1 MPTSTVTEVVF
12 FRVRP
17 EVKPEVPES
26 NQDSYNL
33 LGLLRDTKQQ
43 HGHMGSAWGRT
54 VEDEDVIV
62 WVIGIPPPVHP
73 PVPPKPYSTLLYA
86 NETPLPAWAD
96 ARGTAPSVL
105 LQPYL
110 APTTEVRTLFTTL
123 TPAMDIGALCG
134 NPVTELCPLT
144 FPTSLTPDQHK
155 EVNEALIKLRGEMLE
170 NIQVPDGEEAAK
182 TVRPRNWSM
191 GHVDRP
197 GIRSH
202 PTSPSGEAFVVFL
215 FIGWE
220 SVEAHL
226 RARETEQ
233 FQENIKPL
241 KEKMLPTG
249 AGLLPGSGCGMSH
262 AIFREP

>member
-17 EVKPEVPES
+17 EIKPEAPET

-33 LGLLRDTKQQ
+33 LWLLRDTKQQ

-62 WVIGIPPPVHP
+62 WV
-73 PVPPKPYSTLLYA
+73 L
-86 NETPLPAWAD
+86 AWAD
-96 ARGTAPSVL
+96 ARGTSRSVL

-110 APTTEVRTLFTTL
+110 APTTEVLTLFTTL
-123 TPAMDIGALCG
+123 TPAVDIGTLCG

-144 FPTSLTPDQHK
+144 FPTSLTPDKHN
-155 EVNEALIKLRGEMLE
+155 EVNEALIKLRSEMLE
-170 NIQVPDGEEAAK
+170 NIQVSDGEEAK
-182 TVRPRNWSM
+182 KVRPRNWSM

-197 GIRSH
+197 GTRSH

-220 SVEAHL
+220 SVDAHL

-233 FQENIKPL
+233 FLENMKPL
-241 KEKMLPTG
+241 REMMLPTG
-249 AGLLPGSGCGMSH
+249 AGLLPGSGWGMSH